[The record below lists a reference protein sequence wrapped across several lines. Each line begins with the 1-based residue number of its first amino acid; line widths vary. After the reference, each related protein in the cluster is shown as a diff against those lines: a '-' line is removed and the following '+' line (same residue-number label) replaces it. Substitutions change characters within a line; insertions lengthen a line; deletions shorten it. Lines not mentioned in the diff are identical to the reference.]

1 MAIGS
6 LTENNLEH
14 CAVALYEELPQGHT
28 VVGEAN
34 ASQHSFQLVTCGR
47 QICYNWTTPDG
58 TLARLLSHFAVRTNS
73 VGSKW

>member
-1 MAIGS
+1 MAIIS
-6 LTENNLEH
+6 LTENSLEH

-34 ASQHSFQLVTCGR
+34 ASQHSFQLVTCGG

-58 TLARLLSHFAVRTNS
+58 MFADFYNILPLGLAQ
-73 VGSKW
+73 

>member
-6 LTENNLEH
+6 LTENSLEN

-28 VVGEAN
+28 MVGEVN
-34 ASQHSFQLVTCGR
+34 ASQHSFQLGTCSR

-58 TLARLLSHFAVRTNS
+58 MFARLLQHSAFRTSS